1 MVLTP
6 TWLPCHVVA
15 NQEFEGGV
23 GNSLLFSISVTTY
36 FYSITFLHSYLNIV

>member
-1 MVLTP
+1 MALTP

-23 GNSLLFSISVTTY
+23 GNSLLFSQ
-36 FYSITFLHSYLNIV
+36 